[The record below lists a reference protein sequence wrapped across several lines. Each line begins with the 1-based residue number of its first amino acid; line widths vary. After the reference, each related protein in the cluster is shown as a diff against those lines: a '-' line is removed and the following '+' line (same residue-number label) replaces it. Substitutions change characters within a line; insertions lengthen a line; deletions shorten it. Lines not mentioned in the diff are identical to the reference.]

1 MTKDVPQNARDVA
14 LSGVGMK
21 IPQPN
26 PVRHRNRP
34 IGRRPRH
41 TLELMPHDLQT
52 VPRKLVQGTICLP
65 VAVEGYED
73 VTLTLKK
80 IKT

>member
-1 MTKDVPQNARDVA
+1 
-14 LSGVGMK
+14 MK
-21 IPQPN
+21 SFP
-26 PVRHRNRP
+26 
-34 IGRRPRH
+34 
-41 TLELMPHDLQT
+41 LEMAMILAATSET

-80 IKT
+80 IKS